1 VIMAKAFIRI
11 YANHYKMAVCEQKS
25 R

>member
-1 VIMAKAFIRI
+1 VIIAKAFIRI